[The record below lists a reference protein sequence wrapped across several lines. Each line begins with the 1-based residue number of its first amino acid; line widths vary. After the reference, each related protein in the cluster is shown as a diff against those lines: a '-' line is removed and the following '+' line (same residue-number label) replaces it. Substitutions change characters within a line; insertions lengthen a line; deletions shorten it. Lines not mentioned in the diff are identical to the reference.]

1 MSVTVTETNNNVT
14 ITGSYFL
21 PPASYIQDAIT
32 EQFIRSQDAYDP
44 AEVARLYSD
53 FTGTFDPFTFSPGTT
68 NVPSGGIYSWAA
80 GDANSFGVITI
91 ATVGTSSG
99 CRAGLF
105 ATDIDSNGTN
115 VNRRFVFGTGQVRLK
130 ARCVFGIGPQTSRVV
145 VGCAITHAG
154 NDVSGGKLMM
164 QYGVGFVAYG
174 ISGNWIATTAD
185 NNVLTETDTG
195 VPVSQWSNLEIIVS
209 ADGNTATWLIDGVVK
224 RTSTNGPFF
233 DYGFNT
239 CAWGVEIRD
248 KLAGG
253 SGSSSQFSIDYML
266 VERTASR

>member
-14 ITGSYFL
+14 ITGSYFF

-53 FTGTFDPFTFSPGTT
+53 FTGTFDPFSFCSGTIGAPG
-68 NVPSGGIYSWAA
+68 SGFYQFVT
-80 GDANSFGVITI
+80 GDPTLFGVITI
-91 ATVGTSSG
+91 VTNGLSSG

-105 ATDIDSNGTN
+105 ATPLDNNGNN
-115 VNRRFVFGTGQVRLK
+115 VLRGFIFGIAQARLK
-130 ARCVFGIGPQTSRVV
+130 AKCSFVIGLQTSRVV
-145 VGCAITHAG
+145 VGCAVTHAG

-164 QYGVGFVAYG
+164 QYGIAFVAYG
-174 ISGNWIATTAD
+174 TGGNWIATTAD
-185 NNVLTETDTG
+185 NNVLTEVDTG
-195 VPVSQWSNLEIIVS
+195 VPASQWSNLEIIVS

-233 DYGFNT
+233 DYNANA
-239 CAWGVEIRD
+239 CAWGIEMRD

-253 SGSSSQFSIDYML
+253 AGSPSQFSIDYML